1 LRTPGAWLLG
11 LGAGQA
17 AAATW
22 RSVCS
27 ALGDLAACLYARQ
40 TKRICG
46 AWAECQ
52 CGGQTKRTSGVWV
65 DYYVRNI
72 INKIINKFKRKY
84 YCYY

>member
-1 LRTPGAWLLG
+1 

-27 ALGDLAACLYARQ
+27 ALGDLDACLYAR
-40 TKRICG
+40 
-46 AWAECQ
+46 
-52 CGGQTKRTSGVWV
+52 QTKRTSGVWV